1 MTRNTGKLKR
11 LLHATAKQLQPGDLV
26 VTDERGYRQIYTYD
40 IASFGLTNAEARNAG
55 IDISDSREFSEQF
68 GAPELDFIFVLCS
81 RTFLSD
87 VIPNPNV
94 IETLLLY
101 RGRLV
106 NATMHET
113 LQVTI
118 MRPSNPATKKDTK

>member
-1 MTRNTGKLKR
+1 M
-11 LLHATAKQLQPGDLV
+11 LHATAKQLQPGDLV
-26 VTDERGYRQIYTYD
+26 VTKEHGYSRIYTYD
-40 IASFGLTNAEARNAG
+40 IASFGLTNAEASDAG
-55 IDISDSREFSEQF
+55 MDINSNSEFSEEF
-68 GAPELDFIFVLCS
+68 GAPELDFIFVLCA
-81 RTFLSD
+81 RKFPDRL
-87 VIPNPNV
+87 NV